1 MPLRPRHLVL
11 LVTSIVGVFTCGWR
25 LDVLH
30 LRGDEIYYRAAA
42 IDILHGEWLTNAQH
56 PPLVKELMALSRLAL
71 GDTLIADRL
80 PAAMAAWSCGLVVA
94 LLVWRT
100 GRPGPWSVTA
110 GVVGALL
117 WWTLPFAPGRVATL
131 ESVTALL
138 VVAAQL
144 GWVHALTRTDPR
156 WLLPGGALTGFAAA
170 GKLTGGIAL
179 VGMVPAVLL
188 LGRRAGGRRV
198 LPFALGA
205 VVLATLTWLLPFVPM
220 EGDALT
226 AMTTPVT
233 FQLDHAEVGHTVVVA
248 GEIHEYAPWWA
259 TTHFFREALGTP
271 TTAGLLLAA
280 GLGWSRHP
288 EVATPVAVTFLGYLA
303 VISVSPVQ
311 LAHYHYVVWP
321 LLVVLAVCSLA
332 PGRPS
337 RAPLFPGSR
346 RAGASL
352 TVAGAVA
359 LLPAVPVAAAHVT
372 DVATE
377 EPTGLGLA
385 EQTLAEEG
393 VPDDAAVLAWTD
405 PRATRAAMPEQ
416 RLTQRM
422 PPGYT
427 PRALIVSPSWSE
439 RRPHMDLDL
448 WRQCRSV
455 AYDEHDLGG
464 TTLHIRAEDL
474 PTSSPEPDP
483 ACGALLGD

>member
-11 LVTSIVGVFTCGWR
+11 LVASIVGAFTCGWR

-56 PPLVKELMALSRLAL
+56 PPLAKELMALSRLAL
-71 GDTLIADRL
+71 GDTLVADRL
-80 PAAMAAWSCGLVVA
+80 PAALAAWSCGLVVA

-110 GVVGALL
+110 GVVGGLL

-156 WLLPGGALTGFAAA
+156 WLLPGGVLTGFAAA

-179 VGMVPAVLL
+179 LGMVPAVLL

-205 VVLATLTWLLPFVPM
+205 TVLAILTWLLPFVPM

-233 FQLDHAEVGHTVVVA
+233 FQLDHADAGHTVVID
-248 GEIHEYAPWWA
+248 GRIHEYAPWWA
-259 TTHFFREALGTP
+259 TIHFFREALGAPAAT
-271 TTAGLLLAA
+271 GLLVAA
-280 GLGWSRHP
+280 GLGWARHP
-288 EVATPVAVTFLGYLA
+288 KVATPVAVTFLGYVA
-303 VISVSPVQ
+303 VISLSPVQ

-332 PGRPS
+332 PSRPS
-337 RAPLFPGSR
+337 RAHLFPGSR
-346 RAGASL
+346 RVGISL
-352 TVAGAVA
+352 TVAGALA
-359 LLPAVPVAAAHVT
+359 LLPTAPVAAAHVT

-385 EQTLAEEG
+385 KELLAEEG
-393 VPDDAAVLAWTD
+393 VPRDAAVLTWAD
-405 PRATRAAMPEQ
+405 PRATRAALPEQ
-416 RLTQRM
+416 HLTLRM
-422 PPGYT
+422 PRGYN
-427 PRALIVSPSWSE
+427 PRALIVSPSWVP

-448 WRQCRSV
+448 WRHCRSV

-464 TTLHIRAEDL
+464 LTVLVRAEDL
-474 PTSSPEPDP
+474 PSPSPRQAPE
-483 ACGALLGD
+483 CEALLPD